1 MRRWLFATLTVSL
14 FGLAAASCFET
25 QAGEPAT
32 SGGQRADASYE
43 WIYSCP
49 SSRCAFTCPG
59 AGLAT
64 HVTKLT
70 IRLHQLE
77 VGNDKA
83 LALVYDYST
92 MEVPDG
98 NGFSI
103 NTGLGTL
110 SCQVSGM
117 KLDYFGPPTSQ
128 LQN

>member
-1 MRRWLFATLTVSL
+1 
-14 FGLAAASCFET
+14 
-25 QAGEPAT
+25 
-32 SGGQRADASYE
+32 
-43 WIYSCP
+43 
-49 SSRCAFTCPG
+49 
-59 AGLAT
+59 
-64 HVTKLT
+64 
-70 IRLHQLE
+70 LHQLE